1 MGLSQVVSGW
11 CCDVAGSR
19 FRWRSDPH
27 FPRGLVDLVSQGVD
41 SISM

>member
-11 CCDVAGSR
+11 CRDVVGAR
-19 FRWRSDPH
+19 IRWSEAH